1 MKKAIIIFIL
11 LLFGCASTQKS
22 VRKGAGEP
30 VRSEAHQGNTY
41 LTNKDKAGN
50 KHISVYS
57 NNKLMRIISYYANGK
72 ILEDRPFINDKL
84 SGTLKMFS
92 TNGMITWEIDYK
104 DGKMSGPS
112 KHYYQ
117 TGELESISIYS
128 NGFISK
134 GIRAFDKKGN
144 LANGIHKVTLAD
156 ETGIEGNCINGVPNG
171 VFKVFDKEG
180 MLIIEAGYKD
190 GKPNGKWKYFN
201 PAGSVTNE
209 KLYKEGIL
217 IE

>member
-72 ILEDRPFINDKL
+72 ILEDRRFIYDKL

-92 TNGMITWEIDYK
+92 TNEMITWEIDYK
-104 DGKMSGPS
+104 DGKMLGPS

-117 TGELESISIYS
+117 IG
-128 NGFISK
+128 
-134 GIRAFDKKGN
+134 
-144 LANGIHKVTLAD
+144 
-156 ETGIEGNCINGVPNG
+156 
-171 VFKVFDKEG
+171 
-180 MLIIEAGYKD
+180 
-190 GKPNGKWKYFN
+190 
-201 PAGSVTNE
+201 
-209 KLYKEGIL
+209 
-217 IE
+217 